1 MSLAVL
7 GWVLPSGLFPP
18 HLPRTSCKFS
28 FRCFVMPWFSIA
40 VTFSL
45 TAHGEGQLSK
55 RTQLQFRVTME
66 AKVVRGDSAKQYRE
80 KQGSLDRKPK
90 MAKALL
96 PAADLL
102 TELVSLRLQTTE
114 FFKKERGLSGLG
126 LNPKLPSD
134 MACVAIEKLEEVW
147 GKCSASRPPIQL

>member
-102 TELVSLRLQTTE
+102 TELVSL
-114 FFKKERGLSGLG
+114 SLG